1 MEKINTAEASNQND
15 SISAYQAF
23 NPIEYTSS
31 KSVPT
36 RSDPPPIEF
45 FTPPNPPSPPNE
57 QINSPY
63 YSNSFL
69 IEQTESKQID
79 TNPFIITMQT
89 SDFLTSTPQTQET
102 NLPLSTISPSFMT
115 FEYPKEFFMNTEN
128 QLQTSNNNYLT
139 EPTTQT
145 QSICSFDPCLNYGN
159 CIPIT
164 NSNSLFKFRCVC
176 PENYNGILCENF
188 SNSQKSNFYLL
199 LINF

>member
-1 MEKINTAEASNQND
+1 MEKINTAEASSQND
-15 SISAYQAF
+15 TISAYQAV

-31 KSVPT
+31 KAVPT

-45 FTPPNPPSPPNE
+45 FTPPPSAPIE

-63 YSNSFL
+63 YPNSFQ

-89 SDFLTSTPQTQET
+89 SDFLASTPQTQET
-102 NLPLSTISPSFMT
+102 NLPLSTTSPSFMT
-115 FEYPKEFFMNTEN
+115 FEYPKELFINTEN
-128 QLQTSNNNYLT
+128 QQQASNNNYLT
-139 EPTTQT
+139 EPTTQA

-188 SNSQKSNFYLL
+188 SNSQNSNFYLL
-199 LINF
+199 LIDF